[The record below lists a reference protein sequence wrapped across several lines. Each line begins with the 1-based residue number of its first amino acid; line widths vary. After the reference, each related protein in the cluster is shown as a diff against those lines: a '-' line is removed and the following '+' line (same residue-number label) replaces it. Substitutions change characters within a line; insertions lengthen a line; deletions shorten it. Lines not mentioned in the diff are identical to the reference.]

1 MLIFDA
7 IYESIEFA
15 EERTMPLTYTDV
27 QRRAYLTL
35 TDTVG
40 LHWVEMF
47 EGDTEFYS
55 AAYWDLLTALW
66 RTDKPVRKTDAA
78 RMLTGVKSPLTA
90 AKHIDTA
97 LARGLIVERDNP
109 TDARSKL
116 LALTPQMRSQL
127 DQFFDDAVDAVLKT
141 ADRVRKS
148 EN

>member
-1 MLIFDA
+1 
-7 IYESIEFA
+7 
-15 EERTMPLTYTDV
+15 MPLTYTET

-35 TDTVG
+35 TDSVG
-40 LHWVEMF
+40 LRWVDMF

-90 AKHIDTA
+90 AKYIDTA

-109 TDARSKL
+109 SDARSKL
-116 LALTPQMRSQL
+116 LALSPQMRAQL
-127 DQFFDDAVDAVLKT
+127 DHFFDDAVDVVLKT
-141 ADRVRKS
+141 AEKVRKTPD
-148 EN
+148 